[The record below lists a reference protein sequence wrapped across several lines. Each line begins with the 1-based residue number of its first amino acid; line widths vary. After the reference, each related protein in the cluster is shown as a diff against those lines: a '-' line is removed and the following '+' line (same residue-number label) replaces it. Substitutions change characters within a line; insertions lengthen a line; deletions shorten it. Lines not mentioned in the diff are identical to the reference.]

1 MKNRYDRLFLVILAG
16 VILLLFL
23 YQHFAGSKGSY
34 ILVTQKGEKI
44 GEYSLLE
51 NQTFVVTDENHSY
64 NTIVIENGQ
73 VWIDQADCPD
83 KLCVKQGKIS
93 KGGRSIICLPHK
105 LTILVQADS
114 KQEYDAVVQ

>member
-34 ILVTQKGEKI
+34 ILVTQNGEK
-44 GEYSLLE
+44 
-51 NQTFVVTDENHSY
+51 
-64 NTIVIENGQ
+64 NGQ

-93 KGGRSIICLPHK
+93 KNGQSIICLPHK

-114 KQEYDAVVQ
+114 EQEYDAVVQ

>member
-34 ILVTQKGEKI
+34 ILVTQNGEKI

-51 NQTFVVTDENHSY
+51 NQTFVVTDENDTPYSFTFEEKPEGLE
-64 NTIVIENGQ
+64 NVSNGDTVTIKYTGTISEVDPFEGEVISVEE
-73 VWIDQADCPD
+73 A
-83 KLCVKQGKIS
+83 K
-93 KGGRSIICLPHK
+93 
-105 LTILVQADS
+105 
-114 KQEYDAVVQ
+114 

>member
-23 YQHFAGSKGSY
+23 YQHFAGSKGLY
-34 ILVTQKGEKI
+34 ILVTQNGEQI

-51 NQTFVVTDENHSY
+51 NQTFVITDENHSY

-83 KLCVKQGKIS
+83 KLCIKQGKIS
-93 KGGRSIICLPHK
+93 QNGQSIICLPHK
-105 LTILVQADS
+105 LAILVQADS
-114 KQEYDAVVQ
+114 RQEYDAVVQ

>member
-34 ILVTQKGEKI
+34 ILVTQNGEKI

-73 VWIDQADCPD
+73 V
-83 KLCVKQGKIS
+83 S
-93 KGGRSIICLPHK
+93 GRLPGQIMRK
-105 LTILVQADS
+105 AGENIQKRT
-114 KQEYDAVVQ
+114 EYYLSST

>member
-34 ILVTQKGEKI
+34 ILVTQNGEKI

-73 VWIDQADCPD
+73 VWINQADCPD

-93 KGGRSIICLPHK
+93 KNGQSIICLPPK
-105 LTILVQADS
+105 LTILVQAVS
-114 KQEYDAVVQ
+114 RQEYDAVVQ

>member
-34 ILVTQKGEKI
+34 ILVTQNGEKI

-93 KGGRSIICLPHK
+93 KNGQSIICLPHK
-105 LTILVQADS
+105 LTILVQTDS
-114 KQEYDAVVQ
+114 EQEYDAVVQ

>member
-34 ILVTQKGEKI
+34 ILVTQNGEKI

-93 KGGRSIICLPHK
+93 KSGQSIICLPHK
-105 LTILVQADS
+105 LTILVQEDS
-114 KQEYDAVVQ
+114 EQEYDAVVQ

>member
-34 ILVTQKGEKI
+34 ILVTQNGEKI

-93 KGGRSIICLPHK
+93 KSGQSIICLPHK
-105 LTILVQADS
+105 LTILVQTDS
-114 KQEYDAVVQ
+114 RQEYDTVVQ

>member
-1 MKNRYDRLFLVILAG
+1 MKNRYDRLFFVILAG

-23 YQHFAGSKGSY
+23 HQHFAGSKGSY
-34 ILVTQKGEKI
+34 ILVTQNGEKI

-93 KGGRSIICLPHK
+93 KNGQSIICIQHK

-114 KQEYDAVVQ
+114 EQEYDAVEQ

>member
-34 ILVTQKGEKI
+34 ILVTQNGEKI

-93 KGGRSIICLPHK
+93 KNGQSIIFLPHK

-114 KQEYDAVVQ
+114 EQEYDAVVQ

>member
-34 ILVTQKGEKI
+34 ILVTQNGEKI

-93 KGGRSIICLPHK
+93 KNGQSIICLPHK
-105 LTILVQADS
+105 LTIGI
-114 KQEYDAVVQ
+114 

>member
-23 YQHFAGSKGSY
+23 YQHFTGSKGSY
-34 ILVTQKGEKI
+34 ILVTQNGEKI

-93 KGGRSIICLPHK
+93 KNGLSIICLPHK
-105 LTILVQADS
+105 LTILVQAVS
-114 KQEYDAVVQ
+114 RQEYDAVVQ

>member
-34 ILVTQKGEKI
+34 ILVTQNGEKI

-93 KGGRSIICLPHK
+93 TNGQSIICLPHK
-105 LTILVQADS
+105 LTILVQAVS
-114 KQEYDAVVQ
+114 RQEYDAVVQ

>member
-23 YQHFAGSKGSY
+23 HQHFAGSKGSY
-34 ILVTQKGEKI
+34 ILVTQNGEKI

-93 KGGRSIICLPHK
+93 KSGQSIICLPLK

>member
-34 ILVTQKGEKI
+34 ILVTQNGEKI
-44 GEYSLLE
+44 GEYSLL
-51 NQTFVVTDENHSY
+51 ENHSY

-93 KGGRSIICLPHK
+93 KSGQSIICLPHK

>member
-34 ILVTQKGEKI
+34 ILVTQNGEKI

-93 KGGRSIICLPHK
+93 KNEQSIICLPHK
-105 LTILVQADS
+105 LTILVQAVS
-114 KQEYDAVVQ
+114 RQEYDAVVQ

>member
-34 ILVTQKGEKI
+34 ILVTQNGEKI

-73 VWIDQADCPD
+73 VWNE
-83 KLCVKQGKIS
+83 S
-93 KGGRSIICLPHK
+93 GRLPRQIMRK
-105 LTILVQADS
+105 AGENIQKRT
-114 KQEYDAVVQ
+114 EYYLPST

>member
-34 ILVTQKGEKI
+34 ILVTRNGEKI

-51 NQTFVVTDENHSY
+51 NQTFVVTDGNHSY

-93 KGGRSIICLPHK
+93 KSGQSIICLPHK
-105 LTILVQADS
+105 LTILVQTDS
-114 KQEYDAVVQ
+114 RQEYDTVVQ